1 MIQERLPAEN
11 EMQARSS
18 RAHWLLEL
26 AGISAFALL
35 AALIGWQVYGGAAS
49 FGYAWSLPAIAI
61 LAYLAADLASGMAH
75 FLADNFGS
83 EETPIIGPIFIGPFR
98 DHHVD
103 PKGIVR
109 NDFVDTNGNN
119 CLAIVPFMLLFWLAV
134 PDPGDADGLP
144 FRGLLS
150 VGVPRGFPDQPVPQ
164 VGAHRGATGAGG
176 VAPAAG
182 CHPLRRAPRRPPR
195 QPVRHLLLHN
205 RRVLEPAA
213 GSDALLRAGGALDPA
228 LRTGHRAHV
237 ALRKGREPQRVG
249 SGTEDPVRG
258 FRGPEPRALRPRR
271 PHPVDRLAPAPTLA
285 RRAACR
291 VRAGRRTPRRLPGP
305 RAPAGPRRRP
315 ARLGPGL

>member
-134 PDPGDADGLP
+134 PIRETLTGYLFGAFFLLVCLGVFLTNQFHKWAHIGAPPAPVAWLQR
-144 FRGLLS
+144 RGVILS
-150 VGVPRGFPDQPVPQ
+150 
-164 VGAHRGATGAGG
+164 GAHHDVHHASPYDTYYCITVGFWN
-176 VAPAAG
+176 
-182 CHPLRRAPRRPPR
+182 PLLDRTRFFERAERWIRRSVP
-195 QPVRHLLLHN
+195 
-205 RRVLEPAA
+205 
-213 GSDALLRAGGALDPA
+213 
-228 LRTGHRAHV
+228 
-237 ALRKGREPQRVG
+237 
-249 SGTEDPVRG
+249 GT
-258 FRGPEPRALRPRR
+258 
-271 PHPVDRLAPAPTLA
+271 APTL
-285 RRAACR
+285 RSERE
-291 VRAGRRTPRRLPGP
+291 GNLNG
-305 RAPAGPRRRP
+305 
-315 ARLGPGL
+315 